1 MILRSLAES
10 LQVQLLFFSMFALLE
25 HVWWTP
31 TDLSSGE
38 GGKKNFA
45 SLNETNGDRTKA
57 GASWPYLSL
66 VLIRFQIHLRLIQ
79 LKDVKGL

>member
-10 LQVQLLFFSMFALLE
+10 FQLQLPFFSMFALLE
-25 HVWWTP
+25 HVCWTP

-38 GGKKNFA
+38 REKNFA